1 MRRILEAFAGN
12 TVFANIVLLLIFL
25 SGALAVNSMIR
36 EIFPEFSL
44 DMITISVS
52 YPGADPEE
60 VEEGISQKIEEA
72 LETVDGIKQYTT
84 KSSENVSQTQIE
96 VKENYDVN
104 EVLDQVRSKV
114 DAISTFPVDAEK
126 PVTTEIILKEAVAV
140 VYLAGDMSERLLK
153 EWAENLKDEI
163 KQLPEISQAV
173 IFGVR
178 DYEISIEVSEARL
191 REYGLSFSQ
200 VSNAVR
206 QSNLNLAGG
215 TIRTQGEEIRIRTV
229 GRKYTGE
236 ALANIVVLAE
246 PGGDIITLD
255 RLATIKDDFSEDMIQ
270 ATVNGNRAVFLIV
283 QKTKEEDA
291 LVISKTLRNFV
302 TQKQSE
308 LPEGIYLKILFEST
322 DMLRARIN
330 LLIKNGILGLIL
342 VFFILWAFLDGRLSF
357 WGGMGIPI
365 SIAGALAILWAIGG
379 TINMIS
385 LFGLIMV
392 LGIVVDDAIVV
403 GEAIF
408 VHRQNGEPPL
418 KAAVEGICE
427 VGMPVFSAV
436 VTTIVAFIPLA
447 CINGIMGKFI
457 QILPMVVISC
467 LLISLVECLIL
478 LPAHL
483 SELPDPNAPK
493 KKKNFLFRTIDT
505 IHEIPGKLLESF
517 IVKIYGPFISFALK
531 WRYVSLCTAIAILM
545 IVIGLMKGGL
555 LKFEVF
561 PPLDGFIIT
570 ATVEFPNGT
579 PAEVTHKAV
588 EKIEQS
594 VLRLEKEVKTISGEP
609 LIRDILALTGQT
621 VGDMVQIG
629 PNFGVVQTVFLESEK
644 RGIHSK
650 DLMVMW
656 QEAVPEIPGIKA
668 LTFEGM
674 QAGPPG
680 APIEIW
686 IQGRQLETILAAT
699 DELMEQLRQYE
710 GIYQI
715 RSDFSPGKNEIR
727 LQLKPEARTLGL
739 TVSDLARQIYSGY
752 YGDEAVRIQRGRDD
766 IRVKVRYTDE
776 ERSRLSDF
784 SKVRI
789 RTKDGQEIPLLSV
802 ANLYFSPGY
811 STITRTDGM
820 RRVSVSADV
829 DTNKANTNEIIEELS
844 KSYFA
849 QLKDKYH
856 GIQIALQGEKK
867 KMKESFGSLLI
878 GFPLAIIGMYII
890 IATMFRSYVQPFIIL
905 FTIPFGIIGGI
916 WAHFALG
923 FDLSIMSIFGM
934 VALAGVVVNDAI
946 VLIER
951 VNENLAEGMNFTE
964 ALENAG
970 KRRFRAIFLTTTST
984 VGGLAPL
991 IFETDLQA
999 KFLIP
1004 MALSI
1009 AGGVLFAT
1017 VLTLVLIPSLLV
1029 ILNDCRR
1036 GFFRFKYGIW
1046 PDRESVEPATLR
1058 NQSTNE

>member
-1 MRRILEAFAGN
+1 MRRVIEAFAGN
-12 TVFANIVLLLIFL
+12 TVFANILLLLIFL
-25 SGALAVNSMIR
+25 AGGLSLNSMIR

-44 DMITISVS
+44 DMISISVP

-126 PVTTEIILKEAVAV
+126 PIISEIILKESIAVIS
-140 VYLAGDMSERLLK
+140 LAANMSERRLK

-163 KQLPEISQAV
+163 KQYPTISQLAV
-173 IFGVR
+173 FGAR
-178 DYEISIEVSEARL
+178 EYEISIEVSESLL
-191 REYGLSFSQ
+191 REYGLKFED
-200 VSNAVR
+200 VSKAIR
-206 QSNLNLAGG
+206 QSNLNLSGG

-236 ALANIVVLAE
+236 TMANIVVLAR
-246 PGGDIITLD
+246 PGGDIVTLD
-255 RLATIKDDFSEDMIQ
+255 RLANIKDDFGEDMIQ
-270 ATVNGNRAVFLIV
+270 ASVNGKRSVFLIV

-291 LVISKTLRNFV
+291 ILISQTIREYVKK
-302 TQKQSE
+302 KQTE
-308 LPEGIYLKILFEST
+308 LPDDIHLQILYEST

-330 LLIKNGILGLIL
+330 LLVKNGILGLIL
-342 VFFILWAFLDGRLSF
+342 VFAILWAFLDARLSF

-365 SIAGALAILWAIGG
+365 SIAGALSILWVIGG

-418 KAAVEGICE
+418 KAAVEGVCE
-427 VGMPVFSAV
+427 VGLPVFSAV
-436 VTTIVAFIPLA
+436 VTTIVAFMPLA
-447 CINGIMGKFI
+447 FIGGIMGKFI
-457 QILPMVVISC
+457 QILPMVVIAC

-483 SELPDPNAPK
+483 SELPDPETKTNTNNSISRIYHK
-493 KKKNFLFRTIDT
+493 
-505 IHEIPGKLLESF
+505 IHNIPGKLLDDF
-517 IVKIYGPFISFALK
+517 IQRVYTPFISIALK
-531 WRYVSLCTAIAILM
+531 WRYVSLSTAIALLM
-545 IVIGLMKGGL
+545 IIIGFMEGGL
-555 LKFEVF
+555 IKFEVF
-561 PPLDGFIIT
+561 PPLDGFIVQ

-579 PAEVTHKAV
+579 PADVTHKAV
-588 EKIEQS
+588 KEIEKS
-594 VLRLEKEVKTISGEP
+594 VLNLENKVKTISGEP
-609 LIRDILALTGQT
+609 LIRDVLSITGQT
-621 VGDMVQIG
+621 LGDMVQIG
-629 PNFGVVQTVFLESEK
+629 PNFGVVQTIFLESEK
-644 RGIHSK
+644 RGVHSK

-656 QEAVPEIPGIKA
+656 QESVPKIPGIKS

-674 QAGPPG
+674 KAGPPG

-686 IQGRQLETILAAT
+686 IQGRDLDKILSAA
-699 DELMEQLRQYE
+699 DDLMNRLGKFE
-710 GIYQI
+710 GVYQI
-715 RSDFSPGKNEIR
+715 RSDFSPGKNEMR
-727 LQLKPEARTLGL
+727 LELKPEARTLGI
-739 TVSDLARQIYSGY
+739 TVNDLARQVYAGF

-766 IRVKVRYTDE
+766 IRVKVRYTAE
-776 ERSRLSDF
+776 ERSHISNLKR
-784 SKVRI
+784 VRI
-789 RTKDGQEIPLLSV
+789 RTKDGHEIPLLSI
-802 ANLYFSPGY
+802 ANVTFSPGY

-829 DTNKANTNEIIEELS
+829 DTNKANSNEIIQELS
-844 KSYFA
+844 KVYFKE
-849 QLKDKYH
+849 LTHKYH
-856 GIQIALQGEKK
+856 GIHIALQGEKK
-867 KMKESFGSLLI
+867 KMRESFGSLAI
-878 GFPLAIIGMYII
+878 GFPLAIIGMFII
-890 IATMFRSYVQPFIIL
+890 IATIFRSYVQPFVIM

-916 WAHFALG
+916 LAHLALG
-923 FDLSIMSIFGM
+923 FDLSMMSIFGM

-951 VNENLAEGMNFTE
+951 INENLAKGMPFFK
-964 ALENAG
+964 ALESAG
-970 KRRFRAIFLTTTST
+970 KRRFRAIFLTTVST

-1036 GFFRFKYGIW
+1036 AYYRIKFGMW
-1046 PDRESVEPATLR
+1046 PARELVEPAR
-1058 NQSTNE
+1058 NRNS